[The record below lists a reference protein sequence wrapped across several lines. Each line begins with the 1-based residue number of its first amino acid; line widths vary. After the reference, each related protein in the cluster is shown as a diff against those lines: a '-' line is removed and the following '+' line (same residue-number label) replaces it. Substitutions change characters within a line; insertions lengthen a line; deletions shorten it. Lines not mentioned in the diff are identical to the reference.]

1 MRMWMVDP
9 EYMCQQHLLGE
20 HVELHMFVGTIN
32 RSPLPPATLAG
43 YAKGGLVEVHNINLR
58 HKVIVNE
65 MLKRG
70 LRHQSPLPDFEKFHL
85 GEVNINE
92 NYNELS
98 KRCLDCRN
106 LIESRLE

>member
-1 MRMWMVDP
+1 MWMVDP

-20 HVELHMFVGTIN
+20 HVELHMFVGTIK
-32 RSPLPPATLAG
+32 RSPHPSVTLTG
-43 YAKGGLVEVHNINLR
+43 YAKNGLVEVHNINLR
-58 HKVIVNE
+58 HKAIVNE

-70 LRHQSPLPDFEKFHL
+70 LRHQSPLPDFEKFEK
-85 GEVNINE
+85 GKVNVDE

-106 LIESRLE
+106 LIESKLE